1 MRSNKF
7 KLIHE
12 ISEVIA
18 RTSDP
23 MGGLNKVTKLL
34 HEHLDGSETL
44 LFAYNAQNGTI
55 SLVAAYGTWAD
66 QVGILSFNANE
77 GLTGIAIRSGKVLNV
92 DDQNEYRSRTAI
104 PGDQADTQ
112 AHKALHGLCITPLE
126 LGGSIIGAIG
136 LARHQ
141 KRKFSKSILDTLE
154 EIAAPLAMFITNALL
169 LKQNLEGAN
178 AFSLHRERPAKSVVD
193 NKPLRGRPITRGVVC
208 GHAILMSGVDDLLV
222 VKRLPPPVNNT
233 KEQIEAEKKRYLDSV
248 EAARRNCQRTAREM
262 AQTIPEGDCEIFEM
276 HAMLL
281 DDPSLKKTIL
291 KYIGE
296 GHSLNMALA
305 AALRTFSAQYQKIE
319 DPYLRE
325 RLFDIKDVLLN
336 IKNAADNLDGKVPET
351 PQDNEVFSDF
361 RRNIVI
367 AHDLLPSQLVGMPL
381 KKVTG
386 IVLEDGGATSHVAIL
401 ARALQIPMIVGVPW
415 IKELVHS
422 GDSIL
427 LDADTGNCYVRPS
440 VEIVRQFG
448 AALKMYREQ
457 AERHNEQLELESLLP
472 SQTRD
477 GAQFTFAGNFA
488 LLSELPMMKH
498 YGVTEIGLY
507 RTEFMFMI
515 RNVLPTEEEQFSVLK
530 RLVTTA
536 EGAPVNIRLLDA
548 GGDKPLPYMNAW
560 SDEDNPA
567 LGCRGLRFL
576 LANPDIMMPH
586 LRAILR
592 ATAFGNVNILLPMVA
607 DLFDFHAA
615 KEALKKAEQQLLA
628 ENIPVFPYKLGVM
641 LEIPALFRVLDILL
655 PHIDFISIGTNDL
668 VQFLF
673 AVDRGNPNLTRWYRQ
688 CHPVV
693 LNIIRDTCRI
703 VAQYPGKYVSLCGEL
718 AGSKRALP
726 LLIGAG
732 IRRLSM
738 TPSRIPVLKKQLSQ
752 YEVPW
757 CESLLDQVLAK
768 CGSEME
774 TMKLLE
780 EYGIKS

>member
-1 MRSNKF
+1 MRSNKY

-23 MGGLNKVTKLL
+23 MGGLSKVTKLL
-34 HEHLDGSETL
+34 HEHLGSSESA
-44 LFAYNAQNGTI
+44 LFAYNAQDGAI
-55 SLVAAYGTWAD
+55 SLVAAHGVWEE
-66 QVGILSFNANE
+66 QVGTLSFNLNE
-77 GLTGIAIRSGKVLNV
+77 GLTGIVIRSGKMLNV
-92 DDQNEYRSRTAI
+92 DDQNEYRPRTAV
-104 PGDQADTQ
+104 PGNLASNQ
-112 AHKALHGLCITPLE
+112 AHNELHGLCIAPLE
-126 LGGSIIGAIG
+126 LGGSIIGAIV
-136 LARHQ
+136 LARRQ

-154 EIAAPLAMFITNALL
+154 EISAPLAMFITNALL
-169 LKQNLEGAN
+169 LRQNLEGAN
-178 AFSLHRERPAKSVVD
+178 AFSLHRERPAKSLVN

-208 GHAILMSGVDDLLV
+208 GHAIIVSGVDDLLV
-222 VKRLPPPVNNT
+222 IKRLPPPVNST
-233 KEQIEAEKKRYLDSV
+233 KEQIEAERKRYLDSV
-248 EAARRNCQRTAREM
+248 EVARKNCQRTAREM
-262 AQTIPEGDCEIFEM
+262 AQSIPEGDCEIFEM

-336 IKNAADNLDGKVPET
+336 IKNAADNLDGKTPET
-351 PQDNEVFSDF
+351 PQDDDVFSDF

-401 ARALQIPMIVGVPW
+401 ARALQIPMVVGVPW

-427 LDADTGNCYVRPS
+427 LDADVGNCYVRPS

-448 AALKMYREQ
+448 AALKLYREQ
-457 AERHNEQLELESLLP
+457 ADKSKEPCTQEIPFP
-472 SQTRD
+472 SQTKD

-488 LLSELPMMKH
+488 LLSELPMIRH
-498 YGVTEIGLY
+498 YGISEIGLY

-515 RNVLPTEEEQFSVLK
+515 RNVLPTEEEQFAVLK
-530 RLVTTA
+530 KLVTTA

-576 LANPDIMMPH
+576 LANLDIMMPH

-592 ATAFGNVNILLPMVA
+592 ATAFGNVNVLLPMVA

-615 KEALKKAEQQLLA
+615 KEALKKAEQQLIQ

-641 LEIPALFRVLDILL
+641 LEIPALFHVLEILL
-655 PHIDFISIGTNDL
+655 PHIDFVSIGTNDL

-673 AVDRGNPNLTRWYRQ
+673 AVDRGNPALTRWYRQ

-693 LNIIRDTCRI
+693 LRIIRDTCRI
-703 VAQYPGKYVSLCGEL
+703 VAKYPGKYVSLCGEL

-732 IRRLSM
+732 IRKLSM
-738 TPSRIPVLKKQLSQ
+738 TPSRVPMLKEQLQQ
-752 YEVPW
+752 YDVPW
-757 CESLLDQVLAK
+757 CESLLEQVLSK